1 MCVLCR
7 EPILYNQLS
16 SKLTQKGCDA
26 ITKANAE
33 RGGECSVKPGEHV
46 HNSCRS
52 KFCNPREIEAFKRKA
67 AGSDSFNFLGLVHTL
82 RSLEEP
88 FIFSKHCLFC
98 GKDDPYAGKVKDTLL
113 IQVRTYDF
121 QKKIILYTWH
131 LYTEKWWVGNK
142 SQSQN
147 WLCERPPCCRFS
159 VPQCLFS
166 KLSDWKA
173 ASWEVPISN
182 EWQHF

>member
-1 MCVLCR
+1 MDEMCVLCR

-67 AGSDSFNFLGLVHTL
+67 AGSDSFSFLGLVHTL

-121 QKKIILYTWH
+121 QKKIILYT
-131 LYTEKWWVGNK
+131 
-142 SQSQN
+142 
-147 WLCERPPCCRFS
+147 
-159 VPQCLFS
+159 
-166 KLSDWKA
+166 
-173 ASWEVPISN
+173 
-182 EWQHF
+182 